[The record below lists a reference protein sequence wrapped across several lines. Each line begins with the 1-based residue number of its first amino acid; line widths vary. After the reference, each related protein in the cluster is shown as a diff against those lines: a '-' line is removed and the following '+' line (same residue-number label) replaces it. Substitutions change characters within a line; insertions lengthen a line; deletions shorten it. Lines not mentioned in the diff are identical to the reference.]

1 MIIFLPYESLIFYLL
16 IPALLAIVDRSYKN
30 SILTLFFYKK
40 KLTEKA
46 INAEK
51 LEVMMRKQG
60 LSNWELVNVV
70 PTGNNALYAIYKKP
84 LN

>member
-1 MIIFLPYESLIFYLL
+1 MMETQWDYYVSTIITDP
-16 IPALLAIVDRSYKN
+16 N
-30 SILTLFFYKK
+30 
-40 KLTEKA
+40 EKSK
-46 INAEK
+46 NAEK

>member
-1 MIIFLPYESLIFYLL
+1 METQWDYYVSTIITDP
-16 IPALLAIVDRSYKN
+16 N
-30 SILTLFFYKK
+30 
-40 KLTEKA
+40 EKSK
-46 INAEK
+46 NAEK